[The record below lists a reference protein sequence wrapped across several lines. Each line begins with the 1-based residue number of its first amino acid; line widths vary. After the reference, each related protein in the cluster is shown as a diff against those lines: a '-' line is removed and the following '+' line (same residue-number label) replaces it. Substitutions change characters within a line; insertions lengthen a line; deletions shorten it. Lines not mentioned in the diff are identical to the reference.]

1 MAALVWF
8 TVGIALWH
16 FTVFIPD
23 RFWSGI
29 VGAFLG
35 SITGAMIS
43 GAIIH
48 IASGHSI
55 GQTDIGTVLAALPGA
70 LIGMAVVYF
79 IGMRQESSPSSV

>member
-16 FTVFIPD
+16 FTVFVPD

-35 SITGAMIS
+35 SVTGAMIS
-43 GAIIH
+43 GAVIH
-48 IASGHSI
+48 IASGRSI
-55 GQTDIGTVLAALPGA
+55 GDTDIGTVIAAVPGA
-70 LIGMAVVYF
+70 LIGMAIVYW
-79 IGMRQESSPSSV
+79 IGSRQEAGRTA

>member
-8 TVGIALWH
+8 TVGVALWH
-16 FTVFIPD
+16 FTVFVPD

-35 SITGAMIS
+35 AIAGAMAS

-48 IASGHSI
+48 MASGQGI
-55 GQTDIGTVLAALPGA
+55 GETDIGTVLAAIPGA
-70 LIGMAVVYF
+70 VLGMAAIYALGARREV
-79 IGMRQESSPSSV
+79 PA